1 VAKQAIYTTGG
12 TVQAGGGIYLSRQT
26 DEELLTLCRAGTLS
40 YILTPRQMGKSSLMV
55 WTAEQLSQE
64 GVRSVIID
72 LTQLGVQVTAE
83 QWYLGLLTIIEEQL
97 ELETDVVQWWQE
109 RTHLGSTQ
117 RLTQFFKDVLLV
129 EVAERVTIFVDEID
143 STLSLDFTD
152 DLFAAI
158 RYLFVARAQEPEFH
172 RLSFVLI
179 GVATPGD
186 LIRDPKRTP
195 FNVGQR
201 VDLTDFSLE
210 EALPLSAGLEVAAA
224 QAEQV
229 MGWVLKWTGGHP
241 YLTQRLCQA
250 MTQVGG
256 RRWSEAEV
264 DRLVVSTFLGQ
275 QSEQDNNLQFVRDM
289 LTKRAPEPGL
299 VLKTYREIWRG
310 KRLVMDEEQSLVK
323 SHLKLSGVVRREGR
337 ALHIRNRIYRQ
348 VFDGRWIQTH
358 LPENWWQRLKPAMPI
373 IATLLMALI
382 VMTGLVIYANQ
393 QRQIAIDALHQREK
407 AEQQTMIVGKQRQE
421 AIKQSQLLEGL
432 LRRSSIATPTLRPKL
447 KAFLDM
453 IAWSLGTAQPNG
465 YSLIFSGD
473 SFANFKDHPRQLKCA
488 IYLGKK
494 ICSDTA
500 GRYSLVSSTWDDLV
514 QKLQL
519 PDFSPP
525 SQDQAAIE
533 LIREQNALEDLETG
547 KLESAI
553 YKASQVWG
561 SLPNS
566 NGVSNYG
573 FQVPSINTLRS
584 VYEIYYLKSL
594 YPIGKSLR
602 VK

>member
-1 VAKQAIYTTGG
+1 
-12 TVQAGGGIYLSRQT
+12 
-26 DEELLTLCRAGTLS
+26 
-40 YILTPRQMGKSSLMV
+40 
-55 WTAEQLSQE
+55 
-64 GVRSVIID
+64 
-72 LTQLGVQVTAE
+72 
-83 QWYLGLLTIIEEQL
+83 
-97 ELETDVVQWWQE
+97 
-109 RTHLGSTQ
+109 
-117 RLTQFFKDVLLV
+117 
-129 EVAERVTIFVDEID
+129 
-143 STLSLDFTD
+143 
-152 DLFAAI
+152 
-158 RYLFVARAQEPEFH
+158 
-172 RLSFVLI
+172 
-179 GVATPGD
+179 
-186 LIRDPKRTP
+186 
-195 FNVGQR
+195 
-201 VDLTDFSLE
+201 
-210 EALPLSAGLEVAAA
+210 
-224 QAEQV
+224 
-229 MGWVLKWTGGHP
+229 
-241 YLTQRLCQA
+241 
-250 MTQVGG
+250 
-256 RRWSEAEV
+256 V

-289 LTKRAPEPGL
+289 LTNRAPESVL

-310 KRLVMDEEQSLVK
+310 KRSVVDEEQSLVK

-337 ALHIRNRIYRQ
+337 ALQIRNRIYRQ

-373 IATLLMALI
+373 IATLLVALI

-407 AEQQTMIVGKQRQE
+407 AEQQTVIVGKQRQE

-473 SFANFKDHPRQLKCA
+473 SFTNFKDHPRQLKCA
-488 IYLGKK
+488 IYLGKR

-519 PDFSPP
+519 PDFSPV

-533 LIREQNALEDLETG
+533 LIREQNALEDLEIG

-566 NGVSNYG
+566 NGVSNYE
-573 FQVPSINTLRS
+573 FQVPSVDTLRS

-594 YPIGKSLR
+594 YPVGKSLQA
-602 VK
+602 K